1 MRFALIETR
10 GEKIAVNK
18 DQAGSFGTATDTG
31 KGLFSQILNKIKRNG
46 VRTPVMSLAY
56 MHSILKQE
64 GHDVEFFEKIPKG
77 EFDIIIIASSIVDY
91 KNELK

>member
-1 MRFALIETR
+1 
-10 GEKIAVNK
+10 
-18 DQAGSFGTATDTG
+18 
-31 KGLFSQILNKIKRNG
+31 
-46 VRTPVMSLAY
+46 MSLAY

-91 KNELK
+91 KNELKLAKEIKRKSNAKIGFTGAFAQVKPDIFLEVGDFIFNWRT